1 MCFVWSFKTF
11 HQTSVIFIASCENS
25 FNYLNS
31 PYRTN
36 KKEMTHLPTYCTS
49 SRVIQKNRLSRFF
62 SYEQFNSR
70 LPLFCVMMAPPN
82 EISDRPHVY
91 NIFFCGQNQRQIF
104 QSELYDNFINSLT
117 QSSCNQTLR

>member
-11 HQTSVIFIASCENS
+11 HQTSVINTFSCENS

-31 PYRTN
+31 PCRTN
-36 KKEMTHLPTYCTS
+36 KTEMTHLPTDRTSPQHRHAS
-49 SRVIQKNRLSRFF
+49 SRKTASRVFFF

-91 NIFFCGQNQRQIF
+91 NIFSVSKTGAKYFKANCMII
-104 QSELYDNFINSLT
+104 LLT
-117 QSSCNQTLR
+117 V